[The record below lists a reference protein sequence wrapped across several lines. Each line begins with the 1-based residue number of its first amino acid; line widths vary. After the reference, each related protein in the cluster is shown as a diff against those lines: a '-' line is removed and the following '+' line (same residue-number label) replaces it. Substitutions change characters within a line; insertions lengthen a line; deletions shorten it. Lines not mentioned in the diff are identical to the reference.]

1 MPSPHECLT
10 NAESE
15 SLENQAGGRRR
26 EERGMEGWREM
37 VGGKR
42 EGNTYEGDFVTIA
55 STGNAAEFGDLS
67 ISHARAGTSSD
78 NHGGLQSS

>member
-42 EGNTYEGDFVTIA
+42 EGNTYEGKK
-55 STGNAAEFGDLS
+55 GWG
-67 ISHARAGTSSD
+67 GGG
-78 NHGGLQSS
+78 GGLASFLHTTGLEKKCVSGAA